1 MNAGAEGPG
10 KSQRFLLM
18 EHTCEAGGTS
28 AHIEELKKRYGG
40 DLVILG
46 HHYQSDEIIR
56 HVDIV
61 GDSLELARRIPDI
74 EARNIVFCGVYFMAE
89 SACLLARPGQ
99 RVFLPDHE
107 ADCAMARMA
116 RAEDVERVLERL
128 TASGRKVV
136 PLAYVNS
143 SLAVK
148 AVVGRFGGAV
158 CTSSNAKPMLEWAL
172 RQGEAVLFLPDRNLG
187 RNTARVLGI
196 PAESQALL
204 DLAHDNLDSEEVR
217 RAKLLLWPGCCP
229 IHDRLMK
236 PDMVDAFHSHF
247 SGCRVLVHPECTP
260 EVVEK
265 CDGAGSTAYLIKEVE
280 KAVAEGREGT
290 LCIGTEFHLVQRL
303 MERYAG
309 RLNVIPLAQAS
320 CPDMEKVTAER
331 LLATLEGLADG
342 RGEVLVD
349 EALKAPAR
357 DSLVRMLENCR

>member
-1 MNAGAEGPG
+1 MENKAYVPG
-10 KSQRFLLM
+10 STDSR
-18 EHTCEAGGTS
+18 
-28 AHIEELKKRYGG
+28 IEELRKRFGD

-46 HHYQSDEIIR
+46 HHYQSDEVVR

-116 RAEDVERVLERL
+116 RAEDVERALERL
-128 TASGRKVV
+128 TASGRRVV

-158 CTSSNAKPMLEWAL
+158 CTSSNAKVMLEWAL
-172 RQGEAVLFLPDRNLG
+172 RQGDAVLFLPDRNLG
-187 RNTARVLGI
+187 RNTARTLGI
-196 PAESQALL
+196 PAKEQCLL
-204 DLAHDNLDSEEVR
+204 DLSRDNLDSEEALSAR
-217 RAKLLLWPGCCP
+217 LLLWPGCCP
-229 IHDRLMK
+229 IHESLMK

-247 SGCRVLVHPECTP
+247 PGCRVLVHPECSP
-260 EVVEK
+260 EVVER
-265 CDGAGSTAYLIKEVE
+265 CDGAGSTAYLIKEAE
-280 KAVAEGREGT
+280 KAAAEGKESA
-290 LCIGTEFHLVQRL
+290 LCIGTEFHLVRRL
-303 MERYAG
+303 MEKYAD
-309 RLNVIPLAQAS
+309 RINIIPLAQAT
-320 CPDMEKVTAER
+320 CADMEKVTAER
-331 LLATLEGLADG
+331 LLATLEGLDEG
-342 RGEVLVD
+342 KGEVFVD

-357 DSLVRMLENCR
+357 ESLVRMLEVCR

>member
-1 MNAGAEGPG
+1 MDNKAYVSG
-10 KSQRFLLM
+10 S
-18 EHTCEAGGTS
+18 TEAR
-28 AHIEELKKRYGG
+28 IEELRKRFGG

-46 HHYQSDEIIR
+46 HHYQSDDIIR

-116 RAEDVERVLERL
+116 RAEDVQRVLERL

-158 CTSSNAKPMLEWAL
+158 CTSSNARVMLEWAL
-172 RQGEAVLFLPDRNLG
+172 ARGESVLFLPDRNLG
-187 RNTARVLGI
+187 RNTARTLGI
-196 PAESQALL
+196 PEEKQVQI
-204 DLAHDNLDSEEVR
+204 DLVHDNLDSAQVLEAR
-217 RAKLLLWPGCCP
+217 LLLWPGCCP
-229 IHDRLMK
+229 IHDVLMK
-236 PDMVDAFHSHF
+236 PDMVDSFHAHF
-247 SGCRVLVHPECTP
+247 PGCRVLVHPECSP
-260 EVVEK
+260 EVVER

-280 KAVAEGREGT
+280 KAAAEGKENT
-290 LCIGTEFHLVQRL
+290 LCIGTEFHLVRRL
-303 MERYAG
+303 MERHAG
-309 RLNVIPLAQAS
+309 RINIIPLAQAT
-320 CPDMEKVTAER
+320 CADMEKVTAER
-331 LLATLEGLADG
+331 LLATLEGLEEG
-342 RGEVLVD
+342 KGEVFVD
-349 EALKAPAR
+349 EALKAPACE
-357 DSLVRMLENCR
+357 SLVRMLENCR

>member
-1 MNAGAEGPG
+1 MENKAFAPG
-10 KSQRFLLM
+10 STQAR
-18 EHTCEAGGTS
+18 
-28 AHIEELKKRYGG
+28 IEELKKRFGG

-61 GDSLELARRIPDI
+61 GDSLELARRIPEI

-128 TASGRKVV
+128 VAAGRRVV

-158 CTSSNAKPMLEWAL
+158 CTSSNAKVMLEWAL
-172 RQGEAVLFLPDRNLG
+172 REGDCVLFLPDRNLG

-196 PAESQALL
+196 PAEKQALL
-204 DLAHDNLDSEEVR
+204 DLAHDNLDSGEVLGAR
-217 RAKLLLWPGCCP
+217 LLLWPGCCP
-229 IHDRLMK
+229 IHESLMK

-247 SGCRVLVHPECTP
+247 PGCRVLVHPECSP
-260 EVVEK
+260 EVVDR

-280 KAVAEGREGT
+280 KAAAEGREST
-290 LCIGTEFHLVQRL
+290 LCIGTEFHLVHRL
-303 MERYAG
+303 MEKYAD
-309 RLNVIPLAQAS
+309 RINIIPLAQAT
-320 CPDMEKVTAER
+320 CADMEKVTAGN
-331 LLATLEGLADG
+331 LLATLEGLEEG
-342 RGEVLVD
+342 RGEVHVD

-357 DSLVRMLENCR
+357 ESLVRMLENCR

>member
-1 MNAGAEGPG
+1 
-10 KSQRFLLM
+10 M
-18 EHTCEAGGTS
+18 ERTCETGGV
-28 AHIEELKKRYGG
+28 AARIEELKKRYGG

-46 HHYQSDEIIR
+46 HHYQSDDVIR

-61 GDSLELARRIPDI
+61 GDSLELARRIPEI

-99 RVFLPDHE
+99 KVFLPDHE

-128 TASGRKVV
+128 AASGRKVV

-158 CTSSNAKPMLEWAL
+158 CTSSNAKVMLEWAL
-172 RQGEAVLFLPDRNLG
+172 GQGEAVLFLPDRNLG
-187 RNTARVLGI
+187 RNTARTLGI
-196 PAESQALL
+196 AAGEQALL
-204 DLAHDNLDSEEVR
+204 DLAGDNLDSEEVR
-217 RAKLLLWPGCCP
+217 RARLILWPGCCP

-236 PDMVDAFHSHF
+236 PEMVDAFHSHF
-247 SGCRVLVHPECTP
+247 PGCRVLVHPECTP
-260 EVVEK
+260 EVVDR

-280 KAVAEGREGT
+280 KAAAEGKEST
-290 LCIGTEFHLVQRL
+290 LCIGTEFHLVHRL
-303 MERYAG
+303 MEKFAG

-320 CPDMEKVTAER
+320 CADMEKVTAER
-331 LLATLEGLADG
+331 LLATLEGLEEG
-342 RGEVLVD
+342 HGEVLVD

>member
-1 MNAGAEGPG
+1 MENKAYVPG
-10 KSQRFLLM
+10 STDSR
-18 EHTCEAGGTS
+18 
-28 AHIEELKKRYGG
+28 IEELRKRFGD

-46 HHYQSDEIIR
+46 HHYQSDEVVR

-116 RAEDVERVLERL
+116 RAEDVERALERL
-128 TASGRKVV
+128 TASGRRVV

-158 CTSSNAKPMLEWAL
+158 CTSSNAKVMLEWAFK
-172 RQGEAVLFLPDRNLG
+172 QGDAVLFLPDRNLG
-187 RNTARVLGI
+187 RNTARTLGI
-196 PAESQALL
+196 PAKEQCLL
-204 DLAHDNLDSEEVR
+204 DLSRDNLDSDEAR
-217 RAKLLLWPGCCP
+217 SARLLLWPGCCP
-229 IHDRLMK
+229 IHESLMK

-247 SGCRVLVHPECTP
+247 PGCRVLVHPECSP
-260 EVVEK
+260 EVVER
-265 CDGAGSTAYLIKEVE
+265 CDGAGSTAYLIKEAE
-280 KAVAEGREGT
+280 KAAAEGKESA
-290 LCIGTEFHLVQRL
+290 LCIGTEFHLVRRL
-303 MERYAG
+303 MEKYAD
-309 RLNVIPLAQAS
+309 RINIIPLAQAT
-320 CPDMEKVTAER
+320 CADMEKVTAER
-331 LLATLEGLADG
+331 LLATLEGLDEG
-342 RGEVLVD
+342 KGEVFVD

-357 DSLVRMLENCR
+357 ESLVRMLEVCR